1 MLSELQIQLIEVE
14 VEKIKLCEEYEFRL
28 CVVQNY
34 KEQLIEFERVVV
46 QNEFE
51 FKIGEFKGEIEK
63 LMIENSDLKIEVE
76 KYVIEISELKS
87 DLEKLLIENS
97 DLKNFIV

>member
-1 MLSELQIQLIEVE
+1 M
-14 VEKIKLCEEYEFRL
+14 
-28 CVVQNY
+28 
-34 KEQLIEFERVVV
+34 IEFERVVV

-76 KYVIEISELKS
+76 KFLIEISELRS
-87 DLEKLLIENS
+87 DLEKLVIENS